1 MKKLDLYI
9 VKKFLGTFFFMLAVI
24 MSIAIVFDVSEKLE
38 KFVRSDAPFLKII
51 FNYYLNFVFYYGNLF
66 SSLLIF
72 LSVLL
77 FTSQM
82 AQRTEIVAIFA
93 SGVSFKRFLYPY
105 FIGATILVG
114 VSLYFTHYQLPI
126 ANATRLQFE
135 EEYLNKQ
142 FRINDKNL
150 HRQFEPNTIAYFE
163 SFSTINNVGYKFSI
177 EKWGEDG
184 KLESKLLADRARFDS
199 LSGKWEIEN
208 YYIRNFTDSLESI
221 EKGKKLDTLLTLKPR
236 DFGQRISVA
245 STMGYKEL
253 TDFIDAERKKGS
265 DKTVHYEIEK
275 HQRTSYPFA
284 TYILTIIGVSIAS
297 RKSRGGIGADLA
309 IGVLIAVSYI
319 FAMKVTTVAATNA
332 GLNPLLAVWLPN
344 IIYFIISIIVFNR
357 AQK

>member
-1 MKKLDLYI
+1 
-9 VKKFLGTFFFMLAVI
+9 MLAVI

-38 KFVRSDAPFLKII
+38 KFVKNDAPLTKIL
-51 FNYYLNFVFYYGNLF
+51 FDYYLNFAFYYGNLF

-93 SGVSFKRFLYPY
+93 SGVSFKRFLFPY
-105 FIGATILVG
+105 FIGSSILVG

-126 ANATRLQFE
+126 ANATRVQFE
-135 EEYLNKQ
+135 EEYIKKQ
-142 FRINDKNL
+142 FRINDNNL

-163 SFSTINNVGYKFSI
+163 SFSTINNIGYKFSL
-177 EKWGEDG
+177 EKWSDDGE
-184 KLESKLLADRARFDS
+184 LTYKLLSDRARYDS
-199 LSGKWEIEN
+199 VSGKWTMEN
-208 YYIRNFTDSLESI
+208 YYIRHFTDSI
-221 EKGKKLDTLLTLKPR
+221 EYIEQGRKLDTLIALKPS
-236 DFGQRISVA
+236 DFGQRISIA
-245 STMGYKEL
+245 STMGYQEL
-253 TDFIDAERKKGS
+253 TDFIENERKKGS

-275 HQRTSYPFA
+275 HQRTSYPIA

-332 GLNPLLAVWLPN
+332 GLDPLLAVWLPN
-344 IIYFIISIIVFNR
+344 IIYFVISIFVYR
-357 AQK
+357 KAQK